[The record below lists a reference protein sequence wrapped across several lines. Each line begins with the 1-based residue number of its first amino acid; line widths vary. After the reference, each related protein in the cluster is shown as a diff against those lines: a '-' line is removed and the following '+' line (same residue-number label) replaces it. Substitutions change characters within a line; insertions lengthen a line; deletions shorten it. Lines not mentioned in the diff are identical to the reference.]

1 METPSITASAGFHY
15 TPPSYLLRT
24 SDTINRPWQGKDYTE
39 DYDGDHGSDGE
50 NEYDLPQEERPQT
63 RRESYVD
70 AHFHQ
75 RVRTKQNRYRD
86 LIHQQQEQEHQAETN
101 YYELHPPPNNTSH
114 EDDNDSLLRLS
125 RTVDRH
131 QDSCHQSSPSRGYR
145 KASIA
150 SLASSGSTATTAA
163 STTRSNSG

>member
-24 SDTINRPWQGKDYTE
+24 SDTINRPWQGTDYE
-39 DYDGDHGSDGE
+39 DHNDGNSDAGE

-101 YYELHPPPNNTSH
+101 YYAQEQPPNNTSV

-125 RTVDRH
+125 RTVDLH
-131 QDSCHQSSPSRGYR
+131 QESYQSSPSRGYR
-145 KASIA
+145 KASVA
-150 SLASSGSTATTAA
+150 SLASSGSTVTTAA
-163 STTRSNSG
+163 SSTRSSPM